1 MSISNTI
8 AMTAC
13 NRPNYTRKVINSLS
27 NCVGVENAT
36 LIPHVEPIN
45 EEVISLFKSIDFC
58 DVKLTV
64 NNQRLGHTLN
74 THNALKEGFENGDY
88 VVLIEDDTVLAQDF
102 LLFHN
107 FCREN
112 FKEDNSVY
120 TVSAG
125 HYRNPNEIIPKE
137 FHFSYEF
144 QNRFSNQGWG
154 TWIDRWEEKG
164 GMKSTWEN
172 RELILGSIY
181 QVQYKYGGW
190 DALLNNFLR
199 KNRKE
204 IIPTM
209 SRVQNIGAIGGV
221 HSITP
226 QDHEETIK
234 VKDWAG
240 NFNFT
245 NNEFHINNV

>member
-1 MSISNTI
+1 
-8 AMTAC
+8 
-13 NRPNYTRKVINSLS
+13 
-27 NCVGVENAT
+27 
-36 LIPHVEPIN
+36 
-45 EEVISLFKSIDFC
+45 
-58 DVKLTV
+58 
-64 NNQRLGHTLN
+64 
-74 THNALKEGFENGDY
+74 
-88 VVLIEDDTVLAQDF
+88 
-102 LLFHN
+102 
-107 FCREN
+107 
-112 FKEDNSVY
+112 
-120 TVSAG
+120 
-125 HYRNPNEIIPKE
+125 
-137 FHFSYEF
+137 
-144 QNRFSNQGWG
+144 
-154 TWIDRWEEKG
+154 
-164 GMKSTWEN
+164 MKSTWEN

-245 NNEFHINNV
+245 NNEFYLNNI